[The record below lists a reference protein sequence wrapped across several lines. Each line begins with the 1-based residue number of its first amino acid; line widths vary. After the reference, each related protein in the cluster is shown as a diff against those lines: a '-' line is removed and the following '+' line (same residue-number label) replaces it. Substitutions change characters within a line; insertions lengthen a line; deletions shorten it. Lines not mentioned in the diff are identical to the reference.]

1 MGGNLYISLK
11 VKYFHNATMLV
22 ILQSNPETIH
32 LARSYLTVV
41 TLYVI
46 HIRMLSKVNEA
57 EKETLGFCDMM
68 DWR

>member
-1 MGGNLYISLK
+1 MSLQ

-32 LARSYLTVV
+32 LVRSYLTVV

>member
-1 MGGNLYISLK
+1 MVLSESEIFL
-11 VKYFHNATMLV
+11 
-22 ILQSNPETIH
+22 SNPETIH
-32 LARSYLTVV
+32 LVRSYLTVV

>member
-1 MGGNLYISLK
+1 
-11 VKYFHNATMLV
+11 MLV
-22 ILQSNPETIH
+22 ILLSNPETIH
-32 LARSYLTVV
+32 LVRSYLTVV

-57 EKETLGFCDMM
+57 EKETLDFCDMM